1 MNPSTWADGFGV
13 WHASVPA
20 TDDRRSDA
28 AAARKLIRAELEARS
43 ALGVRP
49 VFRIKLKYKADDT
62 LVYCEAT

>member
-1 MNPSTWADGFGV
+1 VNPSTWADGFGI

-20 TDDRRSDA
+20 TDNRRSDA
-28 AAARKLIRAELEARS
+28 ALARSLIMAELEARS
-43 ALGVRP
+43 APGVRP